1 MLRRKRKEKLMEKR
15 LKTEICK
22 EIAKALTAD

>member
-1 MLRRKRKEKLMEKR
+1 MEKR